1 MSPFKPTNKLG
12 QFIMSVLHGYNHERY
27 WRYRSYVVNPLKKSI
42 LRKLLYLYYIKRT
55 DCRLHSSF
63 GTNVDTGAVFK
74 SAPILPHIPNG
85 ILIGGDVIIGKN
97 VVIFQQVTVMD
108 GMGKRTTIIGDNVI
122 LGAGCKVLPGVHIG
136 NNAKVGANCVVVDDI
151 PDNSTCVLQKPRII
165 SKMTEL

>member
-1 MSPFKPTNKLG
+1 MPPFKPTNKLG

-27 WRYRSYVVNPLKKSI
+27 WRYRSYVVNPLKKNI
-42 LRKLLYLYYIKRT
+42 LRKLMYLYYIKRT
-55 DCRLHSSF
+55 DCRIHSSF
-63 GTNVDTGAVFK
+63 GTNIDTGAVFK
-74 SAPILPHIPNG
+74 SPPILPHIPNG
-85 ILIGGDVIIGKN
+85 ILIGGDVIIGNN

-108 GMGKRTTIIGDNVI
+108 GMGKRTTNIGDNVI

-165 SKMTEL
+165 SKTTES